1 MLDQVQ
7 PEARTLPLGSNGGV
21 RQPDLGHQ
29 VEPPELGQDPAVDA
43 VGLAGKRCQTPCLH
57 GVGDSDVP
65 AGELELV
72 VHEPRAAHR
81 LDYPE
86 HGHIVQSLCEP
97 GQTVAVGRHS
107 TDRHALALMIE
118 RLPVEPFAAEI
129 QSDVQHAR
137 GLPSSRR
144 GRAEHHSAGG
154 PPSSHFS
161 ARAAPFGRGLVGAWK
176 R

>member
-1 MLDQVQ
+1 
-7 PEARTLPLGSNGGV
+7 
-21 RQPDLGHQ
+21 
-29 VEPPELGQDPAVDA
+29 
-43 VGLAGKRCQTPCLH
+43 

-107 TDRHALALMIE
+107 TDRHALALTIE

-129 QSDVQHAR
+129 QSDVQHAM
-137 GLPSSRR
+137 GLPSSYEDARSFAPR
-144 GRAEHHSAGG
+144 EALLHQIPYHAIQTATGG
-154 PPSSHFS
+154 SQWQRFGGSSSHF
-161 ARAAPFGRGLVGAWK
+161 PGLGEPNLCH